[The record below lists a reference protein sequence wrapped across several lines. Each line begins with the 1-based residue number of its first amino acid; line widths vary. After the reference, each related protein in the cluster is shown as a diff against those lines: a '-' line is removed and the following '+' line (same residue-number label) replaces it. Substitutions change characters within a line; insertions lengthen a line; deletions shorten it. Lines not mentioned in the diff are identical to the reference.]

1 MWCTD
6 EAPTRCAP
14 RDGFGSPVSSLRQR
28 LYGRPDAESRLGLA
42 AELDGGLANSPRT
55 SSSTRGLQTAGLLI
69 EEEYDVLDVGFGA
82 GAGATATCY
91 LRSSGE

>member
-42 AELDGGLANSPRT
+42 AELDGGLELATVPY
-55 SSSTRGLQTAGLLI
+55 L
-69 EEEYDVLDVGFGA
+69 ELDARPADGWPFD
-82 GAGATATCY
+82 
-91 LRSSGE
+91 